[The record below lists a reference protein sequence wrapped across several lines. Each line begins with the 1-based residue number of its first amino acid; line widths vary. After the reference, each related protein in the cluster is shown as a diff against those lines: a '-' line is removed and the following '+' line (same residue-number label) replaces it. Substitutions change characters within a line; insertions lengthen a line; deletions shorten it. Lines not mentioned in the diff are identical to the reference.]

1 MSRYLTLWTGF
12 IILRVLTGLWLLLY
26 FHSVRWDLCGTASH
40 GCPYCPMYFK
50 LTGRSDYFILYV
62 FPVG

>member
-12 IILRVLTGLWLLLY
+12 IILGVLTGLWLLLY

-40 GCPYCPMYFK
+40 GCPCCPMYFK
-50 LTGRSDYFILYV
+50 LTGWSGYFLPSVLPI
-62 FPVG
+62 G